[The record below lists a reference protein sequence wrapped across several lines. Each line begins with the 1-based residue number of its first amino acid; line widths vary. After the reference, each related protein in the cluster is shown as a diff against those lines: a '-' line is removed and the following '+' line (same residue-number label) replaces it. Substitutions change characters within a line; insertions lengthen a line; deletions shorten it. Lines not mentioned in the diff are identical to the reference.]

1 MAKESKIKKSKEA
14 QKDKSGG
21 ASGNS
26 LASRGEKRG
35 WRHIIDK
42 GTYSNGP
49 GDNIYVFG

>member
-1 MAKESKIKKSKEA
+1 MVRENKIKKSKEA

-21 ASGNS
+21 FSGNS
-26 LASRGEKRG
+26 RASRDEKRG

-42 GTYSNGP
+42 ANYSSGP